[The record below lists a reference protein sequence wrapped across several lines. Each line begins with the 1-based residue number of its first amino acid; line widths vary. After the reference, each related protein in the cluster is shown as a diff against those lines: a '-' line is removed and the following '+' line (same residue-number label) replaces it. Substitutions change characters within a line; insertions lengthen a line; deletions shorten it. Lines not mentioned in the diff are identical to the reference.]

1 MIEWGE
7 WSITERDMR
16 ACAHCFCTCFF
27 FFFPIVTIKSVYGMK
42 VPDIRRYI

>member
-16 ACAHCFCTCFF
+16 ACVHCFCTC

>member
-16 ACAHCFCTCFF
+16 ACVHCFCTCF
-27 FFFPIVTIKSVYGMK
+27 FFFPIVTIKSGYGMK